1 MAENRNPNQN
11 PAQNPSQGQNRPANQ
26 PGQNPNRPEPG
37 RPTNPRG
44 AEQQGN
50 EVRNP
55 NDPIR
60 QTNPNQAGKKDQI

>member
-11 PAQNPSQGQNRPANQ
+11 PSQGQNRPGGQ

-44 AEQQGN
+44 AEQQGTPA
-50 EVRNP
+50 RNP
-55 NDPIR
+55 NEPFR
-60 QTNPNQAGKKDQI
+60 QTNPNQGKKDEI